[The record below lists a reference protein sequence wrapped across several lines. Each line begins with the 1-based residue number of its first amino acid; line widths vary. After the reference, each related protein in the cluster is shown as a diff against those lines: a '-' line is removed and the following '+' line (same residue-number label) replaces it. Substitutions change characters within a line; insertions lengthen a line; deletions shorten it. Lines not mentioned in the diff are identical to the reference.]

1 MLNSI
6 QAAAFE
12 ELPTTGRLEA
22 VATAIWSCELPP
34 SVVQRKPGHS
44 ATNVAKFGRGVRGKQ
59 TTDASLTVLN
69 LNRALDHESVIICL
83 YLDANTCPNL
93 NVIIG

>member
-44 ATNVAKFGRGVRGKQ
+44 ATNVAKFG
-59 TTDASLTVLN
+59 
-69 LNRALDHESVIICL
+69 
-83 YLDANTCPNL
+83 
-93 NVIIG
+93 